1 MPHELNASI
10 QVTLPDDPRAMAMA
24 IAKVGPDATWQ
35 ALVAA
40 AHAWAEYLDQW
51 DKFKFQTDHG
61 LVYVSIG
68 RAAECPDAQLA
79 AAQAETARLRHI
91 LTAIRDNAA
100 DPETVLANVDAALT
114 GGTDAG

>member
-1 MPHELNASI
+1 MP
-10 QVTLPDDPRAMAMA
+10 RA

-40 AHAWAEYLDQW
+40 AHAWAEHLDQW

-100 DPETVLANVDAALT
+100 DPETVLANVDAALV